1 MGRHNVSRAWALPG
15 YAGVVRWKN
24 ELKKCLFPYTLLERP
39 DKFREAAS
47 QSQVIRMTVKVHA
60 RVFSAAVAML
70 LSVPFCIPAAA
81 QGANET
87 GKAEQAKADAREK
100 DEGGEGG
107 ESQPR
112 IFGLDAGVQGN
123 YASGVSTS
131 SFDYQPFVDLYL
143 KHKYVKFTAGISR
156 FQDYQI
162 SNGGGEFETVNFTQ
176 PKLALSLYPHR
187 VVELFGEYYYSSGD
201 KKHYYRSNEGTAGFF
216 LDFEK
221 VTFGTTVTDSK
232 TEYHFK
238 SDDRKDKTFIVYKY
252 SATPGKFIYQYE
264 RYSKKYI
271 NRMGNLDVYPELS
284 WFVHKTTS
292 LDFKYEYK
300 QSLFEYVTMRLKYYN
315 YKYFVNTGRLGVYSE
330 PWRYFSFKA
339 GIHAG
344 KDVQDYIIAGGDL
357 SVTFNILD
365 YVKISSTYTP
375 EWYKPPTVNPSIQA
389 LREIFS
395 LAALGRRGNINPY
408 MRASRV
414 GKSFWNQSVN
424 FSVMYTY

>member
-1 MGRHNVSRAWALPG
+1 M
-15 YAGVVRWKN
+15 
-24 ELKKCLFPYTLLERP
+24 LEHP
-39 DKFREAAS
+39 DECRDAAS
-47 QSQVIRMTVKVHA
+47 QSQVNRMTVTVHA
-60 RVFSAAVAML
+60 RVCSVAVAIL

-81 QGANET
+81 QGANDA
-87 GKAEQAKADAREK
+87 GRADQVKADARDK
-100 DEGGEGG
+100 DEGGEGE

-112 IFGLDAGVQGN
+112 IFGLDAGIQGN

-143 KHKYVKFTAGISR
+143 KHKYVKFTAGVSR
-156 FQDYQI
+156 FQDFQI
-162 SNGGGEFETVNFTQ
+162 SNGRGQFETVNFTQ

-201 KKHYYRSNEGTAGFF
+201 KGHYYRSNEGTAGFF

-221 VTFGTTVTDSK
+221 VTLGTTVTDSVS
-232 TEYHFK
+232 EYHFK
-238 SDDRKDKTFIVYKY
+238 SDDRSDKTLIVEKY
-252 SATPGKFIYQYE
+252 SAFPVRFAYQYE

-271 NRMGNLDVYPELS
+271 NHTSDLDVYPELS

-300 QSLFEYVTMRLKYYN
+300 QNLFEYLTQSLKYYN
-315 YKYFVNTGRLGVYSE
+315 YKYYINSGRLGVSSE

-339 GIHAG
+339 GVHAG
-344 KDVQDYIIAGGDL
+344 EDAQDYIIAGGDL

-375 EWYKPPTVNPSIQA
+375 EWYQSPHVNPAVQT

-395 LAALGRRGNINPY
+395 LIALDRRGNVNPF
-408 MRASRV
+408 MRSSKV

-424 FSVMYTY
+424 FSAMYTY